1 MARAAASDPLHNF
14 RFHVR
19 AIAADSQTVN
29 GSNDILQPAGVG
41 PGFTI
46 GDGAEAG
53 FQAVTTPEFTLEH
66 VEYREGT
73 KIYTE
78 KYPGIPTV
86 GDMTMSRGVARKDT
100 SFFDWIVRAI
110 EGAEYRCD
118 LVVYHFLRGSRSV
131 SFQTTDVKDTN
142 TKRYIIRNGSPGRV
156 KVAADLDASTGD
168 VSLAEVDVIYERFE
182 IQKDTAAAGV
192 VPNPAPPSLAT

>member
-1 MARAAASDPLHNF
+1 MARAAASDPLHSF

-19 AIAADSQTVN
+19 ANGADSGRVN
-29 GSNDILQPAGVG
+29 GSTDLFQPGGTGAGYTV
-41 PGFTI
+41 

-73 KIYTE
+73 KTYTE

-86 GDMTMSRGVARKDT
+86 NDLTMSRGVARKDT
-100 SFFDWIVRAI
+100 AFFDWIVRAI

-118 LVVYHFLRGSRSV
+118 LTIFHFIRGARSQPFASV
-131 SFQTTDVKDTN
+131 DVADDN
-142 TKRYIIRNGSPGRV
+142 TKRYVIRNGSPSRV

-168 VSLAEVDVIYERFE
+168 VSLAEVDVVYERFE
-182 IQKDTAAAGV
+182 IQRDTSDPGTIPAR
-192 VPNPAPPSLAT
+192 VPGSLAT

>member
-1 MARAAASDPLHNF
+1 MARAAAADPLHSF

-19 AIAADSQTVN
+19 ADGGDSGRVD
-29 GSNDILQPAGVG
+29 GSTDLLQPGGTGAGFIV
-41 PGFTI
+41 

-78 KYPGIPTV
+78 KYPGIPSV
-86 GDMTMSRGVARKDT
+86 NDLTMSRGVARKDT
-100 SFFDWIVRAI
+100 GFFDWIVRAI

-118 LVVYHFLRGSRSV
+118 LTIFHFIRGSRSV
-131 SFQTTDVKDTN
+131 SFQSDDVSDAT

-168 VSLAEVDVIYERFE
+168 VSLAEVDVIMERFE
-182 IQKDTAAAGV
+182 VQRDTSDPGT
-192 VPNPAPPSLAT
+192 VPNPAPASIAT